1 MTPGLYDKSNSSSK
15 PNSNILE
22 LLQHT
27 FFTLT
32 LSISLYFLSINK
44 KIKTSIDII
53 LSINYKIT

>member
-1 MTPGLYDKSNSSSK
+1 MTPGVYDKSNSSSK

-44 KIKTSIDII
+44 KKTKKCIDII
-53 LSINYKIT
+53 LSINY